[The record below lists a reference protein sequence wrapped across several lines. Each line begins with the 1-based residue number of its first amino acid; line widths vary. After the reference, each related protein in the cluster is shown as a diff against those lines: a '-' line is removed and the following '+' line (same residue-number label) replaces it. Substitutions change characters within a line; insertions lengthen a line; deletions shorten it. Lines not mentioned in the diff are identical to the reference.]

1 MCQLRGLGRPLG
13 LARLT
18 PTAAVRTRG
27 WFTIDLVSILPF
39 EFVGPALNSDALANL
54 KILRIVRL
62 LRLIKLV
69 RVFRASRL
77 IKRWEMS
84 MDMSYSNLSLLKF
97 LVLVAISVH
106 WVRWR
111 PPLHPQSAPYF
122 PAHFVL
128 TPTFCTQI
136 ACAWQLGPTMEGAEE
151 NWLTSMDLQD
161 SPAFDRYVTCV
172 YVAIIALPMGVGD
185 IVPVT
190 TAERVLCIWMM
201 LIGGSIYA

>member
-1 MCQLRGLGRPLG
+1 M
-13 LARLT
+13 
-18 PTAAVRTRG
+18 
-27 WFTIDLVSILPF
+27 
-39 EFVGPALNSDALANL
+39 GPALNSDALANL

-106 WVRWR
+106 WVRAPHQR
-111 PPLHPQSAPYF
+111 SDGCACSVYALAPHQLVPPVKLLTQ
-122 PAHFVL
+122 PALVSL
-128 TPTFCTQI
+128 QI
-136 ACAWQLGPTMEGAEE
+136 ACAWQLGPTMEDAEE